1 MSDPRAWLRLWY
13 LWAPPAA
20 LVALNAVWLAGVRG
34 AFLGRGSALAHEVA
48 ATQSEVAKLERQ
60 AQQLKHAAQALANL
74 QENLGTLR
82 KEQMAPMRDR
92 LVPFLNDVIKRAE
105 ASGLRP
111 DRIAYSV
118 KREPKSGL
126 VYFSAHFDVKGSYEQ
141 IRRCVFELETSPQFI
156 LLEGLTLRGADTA
169 TSLDVGVQFGVGTYF
184 ADLDEGLMKQLGV
197 HEVSGGD

>member
-1 MSDPRAWLRLWY
+1 MNGRGTWLRLWY

-20 LVALNAVWLAGVRG
+20 LMALNVVWLAGVRG
-34 AFLGRGSALAHEVA
+34 TFLGRGSALAQQVA
-48 ATQSEVAKLERQ
+48 AAQSEAARLEGQARQ
-60 AQQLKHAAQALANL
+60 LDHAAQALANL
-74 QENLGTLR
+74 RENLGTLR

-92 LVPFLNDVIKRAE
+92 LVPFLNDVIGRAE

-111 DRIAYSV
+111 DRIVYSV
-118 KREPKSGL
+118 QRDKKSGL

-156 LLEGLTLRGADTA
+156 LLEGLTLRGVDTA
-169 TSLDVGVQFGVGTYF
+169 TSLDVGVQLGVGTYF

-197 HEVSGGD
+197 QEVSSGE

>member
-1 MSDPRAWLRLWY
+1 MSEWRAWARLWY
-13 LWAPPAA
+13 VWAPAAA
-20 LVALNAVWLAGVRG
+20 LVAVNVVWLAGVRG

-48 ATQSEVAKLERQ
+48 ASQSEITKLEGRLRQ
-60 AQQLKHAAQALANL
+60 LDQEAQALANL

-92 LVPFLNDVIKRAE
+92 LVPFLNDVIKRTE

-111 DRIAYSV
+111 DRINYTV
-118 KREPKSGL
+118 KRESASGL

-156 LLEGLTLRGADTA
+156 LLEGLTLRGADA
-169 TSLDVGVQFGVGTYF
+169 ASSLDVGVQFGVGTYF
-184 ADLDEGLMKQLGV
+184 ADLDEDLMKQLGV
-197 HEVSGGD
+197 HEVPSGA

>member
-13 LWAPPAA
+13 VWAPPAT

-34 AFLGRGSALAHEVA
+34 TFLGRGSALAGQVA
-48 ATQSEVAKLERQ
+48 SAQAEVAKLERQ
-60 AQQLKHAAQALANL
+60 SGQLRNAEQALGNL
-74 QENLGTLR
+74 QANLGTLR

-92 LVPFLNDVIKRAE
+92 LVPFLNDVFERAE

-111 DRIAYSV
+111 DRITYSV
-118 KREPKSGL
+118 KREAKSGL

-141 IRRCVFELETSPQFI
+141 VRRCVFALETSPQFI
-156 LLEGLTLRGADTA
+156 LLEGLTLRGADAA

-197 HEVSGGD
+197 HEVSGGE

>member
-1 MSDPRAWLRLWY
+1 MSDRRAWLRLWY

-60 AQQLKHAAQALANL
+60 AQQLQHAEQALANL
-74 QENLGTLR
+74 QENLGALR

-111 DRIAYSV
+111 DRIAYSA

-126 VYFSAHFDVKGSYEQ
+126 VYFSARFDVKGSYEQ

-169 TSLDVGVQFGVGTYF
+169 TSLDVGVQLGVGTYF